1 MIAAAA
7 ALWLVVP
14 ALAPFDAKAYP
25 APRALPAGL
34 RPMTFE
40 NRDGVRWLCI
50 VPRRCLPAPAAFAG
64 WSGEIGAGRRTVRVM
79 VRALAPQ
86 PAPDDSAWAKQV
98 RSQNGEDE
106 PDGVVKLGRAQG
118 TLRAWRGPQGRV
130 VESETR
136 FGGPK
141 LDRMWRLS
149 RYEERPG
156 WTLQLQITFWG
167 LPDDATRA
175 ALRTAFVDTQLGAAP
190 ASAKIIPRR

>member
-1 MIAAAA
+1 MIAVA

-14 ALAPFDAKAYP
+14 IIAPFDAKAY
-25 APRALPAGL
+25 APPPSVPAGL
-34 RPMTFE
+34 RPMKFE
-40 NRDGVRWLCI
+40 NRAGVRWLCMAE
-50 VPRRCLPAPAAFAG
+50 RDCLPAPAAFAG
-64 WSGEIGAGRRTVRVM
+64 WSGELGASRRPVRVM
-79 VRALAPQ
+79 VRVLAPQ
-86 PAPDDSAWAKQV
+86 AAANDGEWAKKV
-98 RSQNGEDE
+98 RSQNGENEGDRLV
-106 PDGVVKLGRAQG
+106 GLNSAKG
-118 TLRAWRGPQGRV
+118 TLRAWRGPHGRV

-175 ALRTAFVDTQLGAAP
+175 ALRAAFVDRQLGPAP
-190 ASAKIIPRR
+190 PSAQILPRK